1 MPAYTHC
8 QFDTWISIASS
19 LSSSVVDLI
28 CIESASLF
36 GHSRLFAKSGW
47 RYRYRND
54 CAAIKLACAFG
65 ENVTKKECSIK
76 GPSLQILLRTSTV
89 AGFAPLHAGQTR
101 LRSNPIPNRY
111 PPAHRRLNRPVRPQ
125 TWTTTTSS
133 ISRQPQ
139 MDWSKIKLRLK
150 GRTKT
155 RKKTGVQAARGR
167 GQGRRRSR

>member
-1 MPAYTHC
+1 MSEREREGRKNIKAFEPAYTHWLS
-8 QFDTWISIASS
+8 QFDTWMNRYSISISIASK

-89 AGFAPLHAGQTR
+89 AGFVPLHAGR
-101 LRSNPIPNRY
+101 LDSDPIPF
-111 PPAHRRLNRPVRPQ
+111 PTAIH
-125 TWTTTTSS
+125 
-133 ISRQPQ
+133 
-139 MDWSKIKLRLK
+139 LRI
-150 GRTKT
+150 GD
-155 RKKTGVQAARGR
+155 
-167 GQGRRRSR
+167 